1 MSEEAEAIKKLVVT
15 ALEQDRH
22 GVSLQGGLVKPLAAY
37 LVGALKVERIP
48 QDLPDTQEE
57 WLKTANEAFEADGA
71 TLPGA
76 FETRLR
82 RWLKGDGLKEASGK
96 DMPLKS
102 GGGLGSR
109 VHGHY
114 DTLAF
119 ELGVTPAA
127 VEEAAVRRSLGWSAH
142 PRSRGERHEGSRYAA
157 ADSNPGPDGG
167 P

>member
-1 MSEEAEAIKKLVVT
+1 MSEEAETVKKLVVT

-96 DMPLKS
+96 ETSMPLKS

-127 VEEAAVRRSLGWSAH
+127 VEEQFDDH
-142 PRSRGERHEGSRYAA
+142 
-157 ADSNPGPDGG
+157 
-167 P
+167 

>member
-71 TLPGA
+71 SLPGA

-82 RWLKGDGLKEASGK
+82 RWLKGDGLKDEASVGK
-96 DMPLKS
+96 WKGD
-102 GGGLGSR
+102 
-109 VHGHY
+109 VH
-114 DTLAF
+114 
-119 ELGVTPAA
+119 AA
-127 VEEAAVRRSLGWSAH
+127 QVWG
-142 PRSRGERHEGSRYAA
+142 RSRIQGAR
-157 ADSNPGPDGG
+157 PL
-167 P
+167 